1 MASAKTTDRPG
12 PPAFPAGT
20 LSNLALGVALI
31 GAVILQTDSP
41 HIMVLRMMLS
51 GFVMALAGLGAG
63 MLAADIFRTK
73 GQVGVLNCAIGAAFV
88 GFLFDPLPAYM
99 GSPLFMIGGLIAF
112 ASPLLRLRAKTLGVV
127 LLALGVLWV
136 LVTAADGALSAGF
149 DINRNFAPDLWI
161 LMIPLGMWLGK
172 VAWNEA
178 TGRYQWPAAFQ
189 VSALVAGTVAFAL
202 KFYLLCTPAGVR
214 LAEAKWYTNLNS
226 IFGNSSDGYRIG
238 ITAFTPLSLGIPD
251 VVMNLSLALAVLVLL
266 GMLPKPGNRNLLA
279 ALGAV
284 AVSAFVIH
292 SLFLGL
298 PATIGKDVEP
308 PLEVSMPADRVLD
321 NELQPG
327 EDAHFLA
334 LVKQRAA
341 SLDPAAV
348 AADDYAA
355 EMLALPQRILTTGNN
370 WVDVFEVPDIE
381 GFADLRGVSE
391 LVAATRE
398 RISQATSF
406 ADVVAIRD
414 DASAALQPILR
425 EYWATQ
431 GIDYVDDY
439 GWTVYTP
446 ASFPLPIRA
455 DSLVPRGLPPYAT
468 LIDLALILGWAAL
481 WCYGLRRRPADLIPE
496 KVRWIK

>member
-1 MASAKTTDRPG
+1 MPNVSNQRRAER
-12 PPAFPAGT
+12 PAFPAVT
-20 LSNLALGVALI
+20 LSNLVLGVALV

-41 HIMVLRMMLS
+41 HVMVPQMMLS
-51 GFVMALAGLGAG
+51 GLVMALAGLGAG
-63 MLAADIFRTK
+63 MMAADIFRSK
-73 GQVGVLNCAIGAAFV
+73 GQVGVLNCAIGVAFV
-88 GFLFDPLPAYM
+88 GFLFDPLPAYI
-99 GSPLFMIGGLIAF
+99 GSPLFMIGTLIAC
-112 ASPLLRLRAKTLGVV
+112 ASPLLRLRAKTLGLV
-127 LLALGVLWV
+127 LLALGALWV
-136 LVTAADGALSAGF
+136 LVSAADGALSAGF
-149 DINRNFAPDLWI
+149 GINRNFAPDLWI
-161 LMIPLGMWLGK
+161 LMVPFGMWLGK

-178 TGRYQWPAAFQ
+178 TGRYQWPAAFK
-189 VSALVAGTVAFAL
+189 VSALVAGAVAFAL

-214 LAEAKWYTNLNS
+214 LAEAEWYTNLS
-226 IFGNSSDGYRIG
+226 SVFGNSRDGYRFG

-251 VVMNLSLALAVLVLL
+251 VVMNLILALAVLVLL
-266 GMLPKPGNRNLLA
+266 GMLPKPGNRSLLA

-284 AVSAFVIH
+284 AVSAFVVH
-292 SLFLGL
+292 TLFLGL
-298 PATIGKDVEP
+298 PSLIGKDATP
-308 PLEVSMPADRVLD
+308 PVQAAMPADRVLN

-341 SLDPAAV
+341 NLDPATMT
-348 AADDYAA
+348 ADDYAA
-355 EMLALPQRILTTGNN
+355 ELLALPQRILTTGDN

-381 GFADLRGVSE
+381 GFADLPGVSE
-391 LVAATRE
+391 LVAATRD

-414 DASAALQPILR
+414 DARAALKPILR

-439 GWTVYTP
+439 EWTESQTVQ
-446 ASFPLPIRA
+446 FPLPIRA
-455 DSLVPRGLPPYAT
+455 AALVPRGLPPYAT
-468 LIDLALILGWAAL
+468 LIDLTLILGWAAL